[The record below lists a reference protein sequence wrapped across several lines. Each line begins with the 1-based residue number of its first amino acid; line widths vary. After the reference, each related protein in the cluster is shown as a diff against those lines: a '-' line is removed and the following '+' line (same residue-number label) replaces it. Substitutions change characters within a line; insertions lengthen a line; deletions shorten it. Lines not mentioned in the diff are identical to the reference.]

1 MATPP
6 AIGNPPP
13 STNLADG
20 GLSPNTSQ
28 SVAMITQLA
37 RDGAAQSMASLQ
49 GQTIVKPIKAT
60 EQAAKDFL
68 G

>member
-20 GLSPNTSQ
+20 LSPNTTQ